1 MMMTATRAHHDDL
14 LQSPKLSAAM
24 TSLSVKRPSLSPL
37 KRKLS
42 CDDEHASPTSTDE
55 IVDESVISPKKKC
68 KTSCEAICATS
79 SGWMSALALDEPELE
94 DGSDEACNKVLEA
107 YTPVSF
113 EAEPATELT
122 EEEVEILN
130 FFLS

>member
-1 MMMTATRAHHDDL
+1 MMMTATRAHHESL

-42 CDDEHASPTSTDE
+42 CEDEHASPTSTDE
-55 IVDESVISPKKKC
+55 LVDESVISPKKKC
-68 KTSCEAICATS
+68 KTSCDTVCTTS
-79 SGWMSALALDEPELE
+79 SGWMSALVLDEPE

-113 EAEPATELT
+113 QGEAAADLS
-122 EEEVEILN
+122 EEEIEILN